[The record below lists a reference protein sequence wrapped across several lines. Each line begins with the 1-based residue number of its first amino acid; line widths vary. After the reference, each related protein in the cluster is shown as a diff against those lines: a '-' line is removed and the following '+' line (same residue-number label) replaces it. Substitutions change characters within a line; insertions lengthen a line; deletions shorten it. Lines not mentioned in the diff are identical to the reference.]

1 MLVPRKDEFRESVCI
16 GRNTFIA
23 HPDIRHTAAVKKHIV
38 GCEIAGFDRD
48 FHDMLPVFQFVGYEP
63 EARYGVKMGL
73 DLLADEFSGRLR
85 VINPYDASFLVYTV
99 EKTAAI
105 GVGEGADALEPVA
118 DFLLFKFSLEVVGR
132 AFGKEYVVFYPH
144 INLPC
149 KWKTYPVKREK
160 FPCKLPCKVKGFA
173 RKRQIVP
180 VS

>member
-1 MLVPRKDEFRESVCI
+1 
-16 GRNTFIA
+16 
-23 HPDIRHTAAVKKHIV
+23 
-38 GCEIAGFDRD
+38 
-48 FHDMLPVFQFVGYEP
+48 MLPVFQFVGYEP

-99 EKTAAI
+99 EKTASI

-132 AFGKEYVVFYPH
+132 AFGDEYVVFYPH
-144 INLPC
+144 INLPR

-160 FPCKLPCKVKGFA
+160 FPCKLLCKVKGFA